1 MEDKLKRTQI
11 YISEAKL
18 KQLKYIA
25 LEQDTNVSEIIRK
38 LVDEYLEKENKK

>member
-11 YISEAKL
+11 YISESKL

-38 LVDEYLEKENKK
+38 LIDEYLEKEKKK